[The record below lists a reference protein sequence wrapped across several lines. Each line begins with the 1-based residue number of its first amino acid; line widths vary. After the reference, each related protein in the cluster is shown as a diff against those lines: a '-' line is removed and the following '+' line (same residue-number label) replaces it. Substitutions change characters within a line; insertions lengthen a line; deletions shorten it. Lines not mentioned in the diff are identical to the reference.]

1 MKDIGIER
9 NIDELGRIV
18 IPIDIREKLGINAKD
33 KVEFKIENE
42 KIIIIKAN

>member
-18 IPIDIREKLGINAKD
+18 IPIDIREKLDIKAKD
-33 KVEFKIENE
+33 KVEFKIDNE
-42 KIIIIKAN
+42 KIIIVKAN